1 MATKGFIFDPVESP
15 LLTSADVPSIRQ
27 FLKQYQE
34 YQTVWAE
41 RVQEGVIARTRKPKS
56 VLRCTDPDLRNR
68 IRKYEMGAN
77 VRLFNSETL
86 MAHLM
91 AKVTAATQA
100 VSLRDVLG
108 NLTFD
113 ARLTDPDEKVG
124 KVFQYVDKVILLN
137 GIDGIFPVKEI
148 ANYIVKA
155 VQPVELRRRV
165 EYELSTIAGKGINKD
180 LVELYNFL
188 VAKYKAWYE
197 LFPSGFINPTG
208 VKGEP

>member
-15 LLTSADVPSIRQ
+15 LLKSADVPSIRE

-41 RVQEGVIARTRKPKS
+41 RVSEGAISRARKPKS

-68 IRKYEMGAN
+68 IRKYEMGAD
-77 VRLFNSETL
+77 VGDFNSEAL
-86 MAHLM
+86 LAHLM
-91 AKVTAATQA
+91 EKVAAATQA
-100 VSLRDVLG
+100 VSLKDVLG

-113 ARLTDPDEKVG
+113 ARLTDPKEKVG

-137 GIDGIFPVKEI
+137 GIDGVFPVKEI
-148 ANYIVKA
+148 ASHIVKA

-165 EYELSTIAGKGINKD
+165 EYELSTIAGKGITRD

-188 VAKYKAWYE
+188 VSKYTACYRC
-197 LFPSGFINPTG
+197 
-208 VKGEP
+208 